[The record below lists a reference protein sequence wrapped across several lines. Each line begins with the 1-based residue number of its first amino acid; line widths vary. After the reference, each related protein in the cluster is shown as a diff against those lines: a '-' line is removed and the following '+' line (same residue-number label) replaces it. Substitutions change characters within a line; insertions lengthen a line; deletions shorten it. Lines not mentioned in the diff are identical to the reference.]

1 MTAGKQEIP
10 AQLPLYVDEKHEQTA
25 AVPPPPPPLVSKKR
39 RSLLWKIILGGVVL
53 YYAGG
58 LLPHS
63 GRPCHHHQSQPELP
77 ISKSANPAVLVKA
90 SHGAVASENKRCSDI
105 GVDVLKD
112 GGNAVDAAIATSLC
126 IDVVNPFASGISGG
140 GIMTVRLPPKEEG
153 GESEVWTINYRETAP
168 AAANTTMFEDNPM
181 ASRFGGLAS
190 AVPGEILG
198 LETAH
203 QMWGKLPWK
212 RLVEPAA
219 ELAAGWEV
227 DRELGRRLPWF
238 SELLLG
244 QPEWG
249 AIFAPNGT
257 ILGVGDPIKNTA
269 LARTLYAIAEY
280 GSEAMYSGPIA
291 ESLVRRIQETGG
303 IVTLEDLQNYFVE
316 VGPALEGSY
325 RGKKVYTFDAPTS
338 GPVLLHAL
346 NLMEHY
352 SLEERTPLNV
362 HRMVEAMKF
371 AFAGRTRISDPNF
384 SDESQDISELS
395 TKEFAD
401 KIVRNITDD
410 KTHPPEY
417 YNPVYDTP
425 IDHGTSHC
433 SILDQ
438 DGMAVALTHTINGLF
453 GSFVIDPETGIILN
467 NEMDDFSIP
476 GHPNLFGL
484 WPSPYNYPEP
494 GKRPLSSTAPSILEH
509 EDGSFYVAIG
519 GAGGSR
525 IFPSVFQVILNLE
538 WGMDVSSAIEYGRL
552 HDQLYPL
559 QLDIDDT
566 YPADVIEGLK
576 ERGHNVTV
584 TSINDVKA
592 VVQAVVQRDG
602 EITAASDSRKNGI
615 AAGY

>member
-1 MTAGKQEIP
+1 MTGQPDTPFE
-10 AQLPLYVDEKHEQTA
+10 LPLYVDEKHEEATLA
-25 AVPPPPPPLVSKKR
+25 SAPPPQPAKPKR
-39 RSLLWKIILGGVVL
+39 KSVVRRLLFGGLALYCTGNVL
-53 YYAGG
+53 YRHTRSCGHYA
-58 LLPHS
+58 S
-63 GRPCHHHQSQPELP
+63 DPELP
-77 ISKSANPAVLVKA
+77 HIGSQNPAVLVKA
-90 SHGAVASENKRCSDI
+90 RHGAVASENKRCSDI

-140 GIMTVRLPPKEEG
+140 GIMTVRLPPKEDGE
-153 GESEVWTINYRETAP
+153 ESEVWTINYRETAP
-168 AAANTTMFEDNPM
+168 AAANTTMFIENPN

-212 RLVEPAA
+212 RLVQPAA

-280 GSEAMYSGPIA
+280 GSEALYSGPVA
-291 ESLVRRIQETGG
+291 ESIVRRIQETGG
-303 IVTLEDLQNYFVE
+303 IITLEDLQNYFVE
-316 VGPALEGSY
+316 VGPALQGSY

-352 SLEERTPLNV
+352 PLEERSPLNV

-384 SDESQDISELS
+384 SDDSQDIEELS

-401 KIVRNITDD
+401 KIVANITDD

-417 YNPVYDTP
+417 YHPIYDTP
-425 IDHGTSHC
+425 TDHGTSHC
-433 SILDQ
+433 SIIDQ

-453 GSFVIDPETGIILN
+453 GSFVIDPETGIIMN

-484 WPSPYNYPEP
+484 YPSPYNYPEP
-494 GKRPLSSTAPSILEH
+494 GKRPLSSTAPTIMEY
-509 EDGSFYVAIG
+509 EDGSFYMAIG

-525 IFPSVFQVILNLE
+525 IFPSIFQVILNLE

-559 QLDIDDT
+559 NLDVDDT
-566 YPADVIEGLK
+566 YPQDVIDGLK

-584 TSINDVKA
+584 TSVNDVKA
-592 VVQAVVQRDG
+592 VVQAVVMRDG
-602 EITAASDSRKNGI
+602 AITAASDSRKNGI

>member
-1 MTAGKQEIP
+1 MEKQ
-10 AQLPLYVDEKHEQTA
+10 AAAALDLPLYLDEKHEEEIA
-25 AVPPPPPPLVSKKR
+25 PAPLPQPATSKR
-39 RSLLWKIILGGVVL
+39 RSLLWKLILGGVVL
-53 YYAGG
+53 YYTGG
-58 LLPHS
+58 LLHSKPH
-63 GRPCHHHQSQPELP
+63 PCHHAHEHKPHAESQ
-77 ISKSANPAVLVKA
+77 NPAVLVKA
-90 SHGAVASENKRCSDI
+90 RHGAVASENWRCSNI
-105 GVDVLKD
+105 GVDVLKE

-126 IDVVNPFASGISGG
+126 IDVVNPFASGIMGG
-140 GIMTVRLPPKEEG
+140 GFMTVRIPPKEDGE
-153 GESEVWTINYRETAP
+153 ESEVWTLNYREIAP
-168 AAANTTMFEDNPM
+168 AASNISMFEKNPI
-181 ASRFGGLAS
+181 AAQRGGLAS
-190 AVPGEILG
+190 AVPGEVLG

-212 RLVEPAA
+212 RLVEPAVN
-219 ELAAGWEV
+219 LAAGWEV

-238 SELLLG
+238 SELLLNE
-244 QPEWG
+244 PEWG

-257 ILGVGDPIKNTA
+257 ILGVGDPIKNAA
-269 LARTLYAIAEY
+269 LSETLSLIAEG
-280 GSEAMYSGPIA
+280 GSEAFYSGPVA
-291 ESLVRRIQETGG
+291 ESIVRRIQETGG
-303 IVTLEDLQNYFVE
+303 ILTLEDLTNYFVE
-316 VGPALEGSY
+316 VAPPVVGTY

-352 SLEERTPLNV
+352 PMEERTPLNV

-371 AFAGRTRISDPNF
+371 AFAARTRISDPNF
-384 SDESQDISELS
+384 SDESQDIAELS
-395 TKEFAD
+395 TKAFAE
-401 KIVRNITDD
+401 KIFPNMTDD
-410 KTHPPEY
+410 TTHPPEY
-417 YNPVYDTP
+417 YHPIFDMP

-433 SILDQ
+433 SIVDE

-453 GSFVIDPETGIILN
+453 GSFVIDPETGIIMN
-467 NEMDDFSIP
+467 NEMDDFAVP

-494 GKRPLSSTAPSILEH
+494 GKRPLSSTAPTIVEH

-525 IFPSVFQVILNLE
+525 IFPSIYQVLLNLE
-538 WGMDVSSAIEYGRL
+538 WGMDVSSAIEYGRV

-559 QLDIDDT
+559 VLDVDDS
-566 YPADVIEGLK
+566 YDADVIEGLK
-576 ERGHNVTV
+576 ARGHNVTV

-592 VVQAVVQRDG
+592 VVQAVVLRDG